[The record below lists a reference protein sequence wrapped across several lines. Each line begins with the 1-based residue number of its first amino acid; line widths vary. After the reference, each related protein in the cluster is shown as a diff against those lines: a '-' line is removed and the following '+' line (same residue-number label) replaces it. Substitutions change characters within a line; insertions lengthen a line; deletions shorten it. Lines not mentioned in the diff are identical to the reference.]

1 MLHQR
6 VIQNKFYKYGESF
19 VKIKRINK
27 IQNRIFAV
35 DIGSNEDIILPID
48 GSELILFRIYSIG
61 EVAKLVGRQSNT
73 LRKYEKKNLIPSPK
87 KFGDQY
93 PSYKN
98 WRYYD
103 ESDVYEMVEFF
114 NARVQGRPKK
124 RSIKSVG
131 DNIVSINQ
139 KVKLHK

>member
-19 VKIKRINK
+19 VKIKRVNK

>member
-6 VIQNKFYKYGESF
+6 VIQNKFYKYGKSF
-19 VKIKRINK
+19 IKIKRINK
-27 IQNRIFAV
+27 TQNRIFAV
-35 DIGSNEDIILPID
+35 DIRSDEDIILPIE

-61 EVAKLVGRQSNT
+61 EVAKLVGRQPNT
-73 LRKYEKKNLIPSPK
+73 LRKYEKKNLIASPK
-87 KFGDQY
+87 KFGDEY

-103 ESDVYEMVEFF
+103 ESDVYEMIEFF

-124 RSIKSVG
+124 RSIKNLG
-131 DNIVSINQ
+131 NNIVLINQ
-139 KVKLHK
+139 KIKLHR

>member
-87 KFGDQY
+87 KFG
-93 PSYKN
+93 
-98 WRYYD
+98 
-103 ESDVYEMVEFF
+103 
-114 NARVQGRPKK
+114 
-124 RSIKSVG
+124 I
-131 DNIVSINQ
+131 NIQVTKIGAIMMNRMSTRW
-139 KVKLHK
+139 